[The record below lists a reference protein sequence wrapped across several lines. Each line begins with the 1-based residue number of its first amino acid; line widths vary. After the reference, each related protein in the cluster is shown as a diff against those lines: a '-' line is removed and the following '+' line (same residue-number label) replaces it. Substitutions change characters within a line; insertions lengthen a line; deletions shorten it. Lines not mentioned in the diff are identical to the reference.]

1 MDLIAAGAIGLAV
14 GLALGALAIRVV
26 IRRGRSRLLELER
39 AVVRADRDAEADH
52 RARDLLIE
60 AIRRFPD
67 GVIVCDAGG
76 EEVFRNPAATA
87 MGGNHL
93 TDVLVLDTV
102 TSMLESARVG
112 VSQRRTLELF
122 GPPRRTVAIHTLPIG
137 NAQQVAGAL
146 ALVEDVTERLRLEQ
160 ARSDFVSN
168 ISHELRTPVGA
179 LALLA
184 ETLEGETDPA
194 DVARLSSRL
203 ASEAHRLGHVIEDLL
218 ELTRI
223 EGGALRNQEHLL
235 AARVVSECLER
246 ARSAADAKHIEIVV
260 QDSPE
265 RVTFVGDRRQVLS
278 ALGNL
283 VENAVRYSDPGSTV
297 EVRISRSDDNAVFE
311 VVDHGMGIPSSQL
324 DRIFERFYRVD
335 RARARET
342 GGTGLGL
349 SIVRHV
355 VDNHRGSIS
364 VESVEGVGSTFT
376 MRLPIGL
383 AATSSYEEAG

>member
-1 MDLIAAGAIGLAV
+1 MDALAAAVVGLLCGLVIGAIAV
-14 GLALGALAIRVV
+14 HTVFKNARD
-26 IRRGRSRLLELER
+26 RTSKLER
-39 AVVRADRDAEADH
+39 AVAQAGLDSKAES
-52 RARDLLIE
+52 RLRDLLLE
-60 AIRRFPD
+60 ALRRFPD
-67 GVIVCDAGG
+67 GVIVCDATG
-76 EEVFRNPAATA
+76 EEVFRNPTA
-87 MGGNHL
+87 EALGGDEL
-93 TDVLVLDTV
+93 TDTLVLDAV
-102 TSMLESARVG
+102 EAMLESARVG
-112 VSQRRTLELF
+112 VSQRRTIELF

-137 NAQQVAGAL
+137 QANETTGAL
-146 ALVEDVTERLRLEQ
+146 ALFEDVTERLRLEQ

-184 ETLEGETDPA
+184 ETLQDATDPD
-194 DVARLSSRL
+194 DVERLAGRLS
-203 ASEAHRLGHVIEDLL
+203 AEAHRLGRVIEDLL

-223 EGGALRNQEHLL
+223 EGSELRSQERLL
-235 AARVVSECLER
+235 AARVATEAVER
-246 ARSAADAKHIEIVV
+246 VRSAADAKQIRIDVAESA
-260 QDSPE
+260 D
-265 RVTFVGDRRQVLS
+265 RVMFVGDRRQVLS

-283 VENAVRYSDPGSTV
+283 VENAVRYSDSGSVV
-297 EVRISRSDDNAVFE
+297 ELRTFRQGDQAVFQ
-311 VVDHGMGIPSSQL
+311 VTDHGMGIPASQL

-364 VESVEGVGSTFT
+364 VESVEGQGSTFT

-383 AATSSYEEAG
+383 AATSPLEEAG